1 MRREDILA
9 LAEENRRLRQEIYR
23 LEEDLLSA
31 HQEES
36 EVLRRRLAIL
46 EQKANSQYESE
57 LRATR
62 GALAAVIA
70 GVALSLG
77 LAGGLASLLFSA
89 TNMPQ
94 PTKKKFSS
102 TVPSHTTSIP
112 ETSTLFVNG
121 DPTQAKVLLDGVF
134 VGESPLF
141 ITISPGHHKLDI
153 LNEDQNT
160 IDQMEFFA
168 QPSQTTRATYHAPK
182 DKVKTGSSSFRPS
195 EALSEELNDG
205 PALDIRN

>member
-1 MRREDILA
+1 MRREDVLA

-23 LEEDLLSA
+23 LEEDLLTA

-36 EVLRRRLAIL
+36 EVLRRRLALL
-46 EQKANSQYESE
+46 EQKASSHYESE
-57 LRATR
+57 LSATR

-89 TNMPQ
+89 THKPY
-94 PTKKKFSS
+94 PTKKKFDA
-102 TVPSHTTSIP
+102 TLPTHTTTII
-112 ETSTLFVNG
+112 ETSNLFVNG
-121 DPTQAKVLLDGVF
+121 EPSQAKILLDGVF

-141 ITISPGHHKLDI
+141 ITISPGHHKLNI
-153 LNEDQNT
+153 VNEDQSP

-168 QPSQTTRATYHAPK
+168 QPSQTTRATYHDPK
-182 DKVKTGSSSFRPS
+182 QKVGCENPS
-195 EALSEELNDG
+195 GDCLSNSRFDH
-205 PALDIRN
+205 